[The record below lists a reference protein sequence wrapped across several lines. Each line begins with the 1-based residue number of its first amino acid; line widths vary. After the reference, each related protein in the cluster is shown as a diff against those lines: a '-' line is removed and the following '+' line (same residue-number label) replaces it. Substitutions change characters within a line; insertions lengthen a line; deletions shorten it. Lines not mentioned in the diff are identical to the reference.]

1 MTTSPSKKHPIENN
15 TQAQLSQVT
24 QRPGVYIMKNAG
36 NQVLYV
42 GKAANLKKRLRSYF
56 KKSGPSDP
64 KTRALVGNIAFF
76 EVVITA
82 TEKEAL
88 ILEANLIR
96 RHKPRYNIVLK
107 DDKRYPLLRLN
118 LKHLYPNLQIVRRIN
133 KDGARYFGP
142 YASAGAVRQTLKI
155 VNRTFL
161 LRKCKDKEF
170 KIRRRP
176 CLHFQMK
183 ACLAPCC
190 MEVAPFRYQRL
201 VDEVILFLNGRT
213 PDLIRKLKAEMKAEA
228 LQQRFE
234 AAAVLR
240 DKIIALERTLEKQV
254 IVSTDLKDR
263 DVIAMTAK
271 EGPFVVM
278 MLFVRGGFILGS
290 RHFEFEDT
298 MSTRA
303 EIWESF
309 IRQYYEKDHYV
320 PSEILVSAPLENVG
334 LVEEMLG
341 RLRGRRVAVRFP
353 QRGEKR
359 RLMHL
364 AKENADT
371 KLEDHLTSMEM
382 EKDLLARLQQ
392 RLKLR
397 HFPERIECFDN
408 SSMYG
413 EAPVSGMV
421 VFERGRPAKQ
431 FYRTYKIRTLKA
443 NDDYAYMAEVL
454 YRRFAGRT
462 SQDPFP
468 DLLMVD
474 GGKGQLNIAV
484 SIIRDLGLDG
494 AFDIIG
500 IAKKDEDRGEDVDK
514 IYKPGRMNPV
524 PLWRD
529 REAQLLLQ
537 RIRDEAHRFAIGF
550 HRRQRGKAS
559 MHSELDGIE
568 GVGRQRKKA
577 LLQHFGSLPNIR
589 KATMEEIAAVRGMN
603 QGVAMNVKQRLQRP
617 EDGRQIHR
625 TSDGKKVRK

>member
-1 MTTSPSKKHPIENN
+1 MTSSPSKEHPPGNN
-15 TQAQLSQVT
+15 IQAQLRQVS

-36 NQVLYV
+36 KQVLYV
-42 GKAANLKKRLRSYF
+42 GKAANLKKRLQSYF
-56 KKSGPSDP
+56 NRSGPSDP
-64 KTRALVGNIAFF
+64 KTRALVGNIAYF

-118 LKHLYPNLQIVRRIN
+118 LKHPYPNLRIVRRIN

-142 YASAGAVRQTLKI
+142 YASAGAVRQTLRI
-155 VNRTFL
+155 VNRTFM

-170 KIRRRP
+170 KLRRRP

-190 MEVAPFRYQRL
+190 LEVASSRYKRL
-201 VDEVILFLNGRT
+201 VNEVALFLNGRT
-213 PDLIRKLKAEMKAEA
+213 PDLIRTLKAEMTADA
-228 LQQRFE
+228 QHQRFE
-234 AAAVLR
+234 EAAVLR

-254 IVSTDLKDR
+254 IASTDLKDR
-263 DVIAMTAK
+263 DVIAMTEG

-290 RHFEFEDT
+290 RHFEFADT
-298 MSTRA
+298 ISTRA
-303 EIWESF
+303 EIWDSF
-309 IRQYYEKDHYV
+309 LRQYYEKNHYL
-320 PSEILVSAPLENVG
+320 PSEILVSAPLEKIS
-334 LVEEMLG
+334 LMEEMLG
-341 RLRGRRVAVRFP
+341 RLKGRKVAVRFP
-353 QRGEKR
+353 KRGEKR

-364 AKENADT
+364 AVENADT
-371 KLEDHLTSMEM
+371 KLKDHLTSMDM
-382 EKDLLARLQQ
+382 EKDLLSRLQQ
-392 RLKLR
+392 RLNLR
-397 HFPERIECFDN
+397 HLPERIECFDN
-408 SSMYG
+408 SSIYG
-413 EAPVSGMV
+413 KSPVSGMV
-421 VFERGRPAKQ
+421 VFEKGRPAKQ
-431 FYRTYKIRTLKA
+431 FYRTYKIRSPKA

-454 YRRFAGRT
+454 QRRFTGHT

-484 SIIRDLGLDG
+484 SIIKDLGLDG

-500 IAKKDEDRGEDVDK
+500 IAKKDDERGEDVDK

-529 REAQLLLQ
+529 NEAQLLLQ
-537 RIRDEAHRFAIGF
+537 KIRDEAHRFAIGF
-550 HRRQRGKAS
+550 HRRQRGKAL
-559 MHSELDGIE
+559 MRSELDGIE
-568 GVGRQRKKA
+568 GIGSQRKKA
-577 LLQHFGSLPNIR
+577 LLQHFGSIENIR
-589 KATMEEIAAVRGMN
+589 KATVGEMAAVSGIGSR
-603 QGVAMNVKQRLQRP
+603 VARNVKQAIQKP
-617 EDGRQIHR
+617 EGSKQ
-625 TSDGKKVRK
+625 

>member
-1 MTTSPSKKHPIENN
+1 MATNPHETHPAENN
-15 TQAQLSQVT
+15 IQAQLCQVT

-36 NQVLYV
+36 NRVLYV
-42 GKAANLKKRLRSYF
+42 GKAANLKKRLQSYF
-56 KKSGPSDP
+56 KKSGPGDP
-64 KTRALVGNIAFF
+64 KTRALVNNITHF

-88 ILEANLIR
+88 ILEANLIK

-118 LKHLYPNLQIVRRIN
+118 LKHPYPNLQIVRKIKN
-133 KDGARYFGP
+133 DGAMYFGP

-155 VNRTFL
+155 VNRTFK

-170 KIRRRP
+170 KLRRRP

-190 MEVAPFRYQRL
+190 LEVAASHYRRL

-213 PDLIRKLKAEMKAEA
+213 PDLIRKFKSAMAA
-228 LQQRFE
+228 DAHQQRFE
-234 AAAVLR
+234 EAAVIR

-254 IVSTDLKDR
+254 IVSTDLGDR
-263 DVIAMTAK
+263 DVIAVTEKA
-271 EGPFVVM
+271 GPFVIM

-290 RHFEFEDT
+290 RHFEFEGT
-298 MSTRA
+298 ISSRTEVMEA
-303 EIWESF
+303 F
-309 IRQYYEKDHYV
+309 LRQYYEKNHFV
-320 PSEILVSAPLENVG
+320 PSEILISTPIENHK
-334 LVEEMLG
+334 LLDEMLG
-341 RLRGRRVAVRFP
+341 RLKGRKVAVRCP

-364 AKENADT
+364 AKENART
-371 KLEDHLTSMEM
+371 KLKDHLASMGM

-392 RLKLR
+392 RLNLH

-408 SSMYG
+408 SSIYG
-413 EAPVSGMV
+413 KSPVSGMV
-421 VFERGRPAKQ
+421 VFEKGRPLKPS
-431 FYRTYKIRTLKA
+431 YRTYKIRTPKA
-443 NDDYAYMAEVL
+443 NDDYACMAEVL
-454 YRRFAGRT
+454 HRRFTGQT

-484 SIIRDLGLDG
+484 SIIRELGLDG

-500 IAKKDEDRGEDVDK
+500 IAKKDEDQGEEADK

-529 REAQLLLQ
+529 NEAQLLLQ

-559 MHSELDGIE
+559 LHSRLDDIPGI
-568 GVGRQRKKA
+568 GRQRKRS
-577 LLQHFGSLPNIR
+577 LLRHFGSLEKIKSASVEDIVAIANIPE
-589 KATMEEIAAVRGMN
+589 K
-603 QGVAMNVKQRLQRP
+603 VALNVKKTL
-617 EDGRQIHR
+617 DL
-625 TSDGKKVRK
+625 

>member
-1 MTTSPSKKHPIENN
+1 
-15 TQAQLSQVT
+15 
-24 QRPGVYIMKNAG
+24 MKG
-36 NQVLYV
+36 SDDRVLYV
-42 GKAANLKKRLRSYF
+42 GKAANLKKRLQSYF
-56 KKSGPSDP
+56 KKSGPIDP
-64 KTRALVGNIAFF
+64 KTRALVGNITRF

-88 ILEANLIR
+88 ILEANLIK
-96 RHKPRYNIVLK
+96 RHKPRYNVVLK

-118 LKHLYPNLQIVRRIN
+118 LKHPYPNLQIVRRIT

-170 KIRRRP
+170 KLRRRP

-190 MEVAPFRYQRL
+190 RDVASSRYKRLVNEVA
-201 VDEVILFLNGRT
+201 LFLNGRT
-213 PDLIRKLKAEMKAEA
+213 PDLIRKLKSEMTAEA
-228 LQQRFE
+228 QQQRFE
-234 AAAVLR
+234 EAAALR

-263 DVIAMTAK
+263 DVIAMTEQ

-290 RHFEFEDT
+290 RHFEFEGT
-298 MSTRA
+298 MATRA
-303 EIWESF
+303 EIMETF
-309 IRQYYEKDHYV
+309 LRQYYEKNHYV
-320 PSEILVSAPLENVG
+320 PSEILISVPLDNVR

-341 RLRGRRVAVRFP
+341 RLKDRKVAVRYP

-359 RLMHL
+359 RLMGL
-364 AKENADT
+364 AEENADT
-371 KLEDHLTSMEM
+371 KLRDHLTSMDM
-382 EKDLLARLQQ
+382 EKDLIARLQQ
-392 RLKLR
+392 RLNLR
-397 HFPERIECFDN
+397 HLPERIECFDN
-408 SSMYG
+408 SSIYG
-413 EAPVSGMV
+413 KSPVSGMV
-421 VFERGRPAKQ
+421 VFEKGRPAKQ
-431 FYRTYKIRTLKA
+431 FYRTYKIRTLKT

-454 YRRFAGRT
+454 HRRFTGHT

-484 SIIRDLGLDG
+484 SIIKELGLDN

-524 PLWRD
+524 PCGGITRCSYCCRKSGMRPTGLPLAFTATSGERLRCILNWT
-529 REAQLLLQ
+529 A
-537 RIRDEAHRFAIGF
+537 F
-550 HRRQRGKAS
+550 KAS
-559 MHSELDGIE
+559 AGK
-568 GVGRQRKKA
+568 GRKPCCGTSDPCRTFVTPPWK
-577 LLQHFGSLPNIR
+577 
-589 KATMEEIAAVRGMN
+589 
-603 QGVAMNVKQRLQRP
+603 RLQLFP
-617 EDGRQIHR
+617 G
-625 TSDGKKVRK
+625 

>member
-1 MTTSPSKKHPIENN
+1 MTLNQGETHPAENN
-15 TQAQLSQVT
+15 IQAQLSQVT

-36 NQVLYV
+36 NRVLYV
-42 GKAANLKKRLRSYF
+42 GKAANLRKRLQSYF
-56 KKSGPSDP
+56 KKSGPADP
-64 KTRALVGNIAFF
+64 KTRALVSNITHF

-88 ILEANLIR
+88 ILEANLIK

-118 LKHLYPNLQIVRRIN
+118 LKHPYPNLQIVRKIKN
-133 KDGARYFGP
+133 DGARYFGP

-155 VNRTFL
+155 VNRTFM

-170 KIRRRP
+170 KLRGRP

-190 MEVAPFRYQRL
+190 LEVGALPYKHL

-213 PDLIRKLKAEMKAEA
+213 PDLIRKFKSEMAAEA
-228 LQQRFE
+228 QQQRFE
-234 AAAVLR
+234 EAAVIR
-240 DKIIALERTLEKQV
+240 DKIVALERTLEKQV
-254 IVSTDLKDR
+254 IVSTDLGDR
-263 DVIAMTAK
+263 DVIALTENA
-271 EGPFVVM
+271 GPFVIM

-290 RHFEFEDT
+290 RHFEFEGT
-298 MSTRA
+298 ISSRA
-303 EIWESF
+303 EVMEAF
-309 IRQYYEKDHYV
+309 LRQYYEKNHFV
-320 PSEILVSAPLENVG
+320 PSEILISTPVEN
-334 LVEEMLG
+334 LDLLDEMLG
-341 RLRGRRVAVRFP
+341 RLKGRKVAVKCP

-364 AKENADT
+364 AKENART
-371 KLEDHLTSMEM
+371 KLKDHLTSMDM

-392 RLKLR
+392 RLNLQY
-397 HFPERIECFDN
+397 FPERIECFDN
-408 SSMYG
+408 SSIYG
-413 EAPVSGMV
+413 KSPVSGMV
-421 VFERGRPAKQ
+421 VFEKGRPLKQ
-431 FYRTYKIRTLKA
+431 SYRTYKIRTLKA

-454 YRRFAGRT
+454 HRRFTGQT

-484 SIIRDLGLDG
+484 AIIKELGLDG

-500 IAKKDEDRGEDVDK
+500 IAKKDEDQGEEVDK

-529 REAQLLLQ
+529 NEAQLLLQ

-559 MHSELDGIE
+559 LHSPLDDISGI
-568 GVGRQRKKA
+568 GRHRKKA
-577 LLQHFGSLPNIR
+577 LLQHFGSMQNIR
-589 KATMEEIAAVRGMN
+589 KATVGEIATVPGISVN
-603 QGVAMNVKQRLQRP
+603 VAQNVKTAL
-617 EDGRQIHR
+617 G
-625 TSDGKKVRK
+625 G